1 MTDGSGKS
9 VTSNTAKVKLN
20 KDLEITKQPKDVSA
34 RVGEEISFE
43 IGATG
48 EGLSYKWQYAWPNTT
63 KWIDFVNG
71 TGTKLSRQ
79 MASNYDGLQ
88 VRCIVTDGS
97 GKSVTSNTATLRV
110 DASDRP
116 FYLVGL
122 FGDIRSDVYGL
133 KDTTTYEGVIPR
145 VGYPPMQHIL
155 LYLDKAR
162 PEDNMQVIEVRAG
175 SLDGDMSPVE
185 ITKSDTITAG
195 DLNFL
200 LPTSINGS
208 ECIQVTF
215 SVNGKTYV
223 VNFKTGEYYNGGI
236 KITKQPVSVDGNA
249 GTNVTLSVEAQ
260 GDKLSYQWYSCPKYA
275 RPEVWGEVYAES
287 AGTANLTINVNDS
300 TADKCYKCVITNEYG
315 KSVETNH
322 VLVRNKNNIVTN
334 GAMTFNL

>member
-1 MTDGSGKS
+1 M
-9 VTSNTAKVKLN
+9 AKFTVKDILR
-20 KDLEITKQPKDVSA
+20 ITKQPQNAKSSGYGKPITVSVEA
-34 RVGEEISFE
+34 TGSGLKYNWEYYLKNEDFIWKSFE
-43 IGATG
+43 SGNGKASISVPMSD
-48 EGLSYKWQYAWPNTT
+48 ESY
-63 KWIDFVNG
+63 NG
-71 TGTKLSRQ
+71 IT
-79 MASNYDGLQ
+79 
-88 VRCIVTDGS
+88 VRCKVSDAS
-97 GKSVTSNTATLRV
+97 GNSVISNSATLRV
-110 DASDRP
+110 DLSDKP
-116 FYLVGL
+116 FDLVGL

-260 GDKLSYQWYSCPKYA
+260 GDELSYQWYSCPKYA

-315 KSVETNH
+315 KSVETNR
-322 VLVRNKNNIVTN
+322 VLVRNKSNILTN